1 MAGLFPTNPR
11 LAREGL
17 LWEVLLELPVGQG
30 LPEGDPVLHVFPGR
44 SEHQQDCS
52 EIGRSD

>member
-1 MAGLFPTNPR
+1 MAGLSPINPR

-44 SEHQQDCS
+44 SEHQQDSS
-52 EIGRSD
+52 EIGRGE